1 MKGNQKP
8 KSIDQAFKDIDK
20 QFDATQKK
28 NKYLKYALLTP
39 IHEKYPYA
47 QNGITAMIASMG
59 SGKTYT
65 YLKLMKQQ
73 EVLFDDAFYE
83 LIVICSTS
91 NKFDATVNAFKPLI
105 TKSKLVAIKDTDLLE
120 FLNKY
125 MRRILKFN
133 ALNKYMVNSKD
144 VDEEMTRL
152 CNKHQLKLDSTK
164 PKDVEKLI
172 KYVTNKI
179 EKYQW
184 RTFPHRC
191 LLVLD
196 DFASHPEILAL
207 RILLSALE
215 NNQIIPNIAINTI
228 PNIGNVARFI
238 AITKTDTMAKFIIT
252 DISAIVIGTND
263 RIAINSFPEILI
275 FRINAVINL
284 KPNKLSITNGI
295 PIKTGTLN
303 NPNIDIFIKTLTKDS
318 NSCDKTIIENTVF
331 NETCLIC

>member
-1 MKGNQKP
+1 MKRTR
-8 KSIDQAFKDIDK
+8 KSVDQAFREIDK
-20 QFDATQKK
+20 QFDETQRK

-83 LIVICSTS
+83 LIVLCSTS

-105 TKSKLVAIKDTDLLE
+105 KKSKLVAIKDTDLLD

-133 ALNKYMVNSKD
+133 ALNKYMANKKD
-144 VDEEMTRL
+144 VDEEMQRIEE
-152 CNKHQLKLDSTK
+152 KHKLDLNSTK
-164 PKDVEKLI
+164 PKDIEKVV
-172 KYVTNKI
+172 KYVTGKI

-196 DFASHPEILAL
+196 DFASHPLLRNKENELPRLLKKLRHFNINVIICVQTTRSIPRDIK
-207 RILLSALE
+207 RILSDC
-215 NNQIIPNIAINTI
+215 IIFPGISKDDFTDLMVEGPFGNFDIDESYKLYKQMINKHDKMVFHIAAN
-228 PNIGNVARFI
+228 
-238 AITKTDTMAKFIIT
+238 K
-252 DISAIVIGTND
+252 IVIHQT
-263 RIAINSFPEILI
+263 AAS
-275 FRINAVINL
+275 
-284 KPNKLSITNGI
+284 K
-295 PIKTGTLN
+295 
-303 NPNIDIFIKTLTKDS
+303 
-318 NSCDKTIIENTVF
+318 
-331 NETCLIC
+331 

>member
-1 MKGNQKP
+1 
-8 KSIDQAFKDIDK
+8 
-20 QFDATQKK
+20 
-28 NKYLKYALLTP
+28 
-39 IHEKYPYA
+39 
-47 QNGITAMIASMG
+47 
-59 SGKTYT
+59 
-65 YLKLMKQQ
+65 MKQQ

-196 DFASHPEILAL
+196 DFASHPLLRSKENELPRLLKKLRHFNINVIICVQTTRSIPRDIK
-207 RILLSALE
+207 RILSDC
-215 NNQIIPNIAINTI
+215 II
-228 PNIGNVARFI
+228 
-238 AITKTDTMAKFIIT
+238 
-252 DISAIVIGTND
+252 
-263 RIAINSFPEILI
+263 
-275 FRINAVINL
+275 
-284 KPNKLSITNGI
+284 
-295 PIKTGTLN
+295 
-303 NPNIDIFIKTLTKDS
+303 
-318 NSCDKTIIENTVF
+318 
-331 NETCLIC
+331 

>member
-164 PKDVEKLI
+164 PKDVEKLV

-179 EKYQW
+179 EKYNW

-196 DFASHPEILAL
+196 DFASHPLLRSKENELPRLLKKLRHFNINVIICVQTTRSIPRDIK
-207 RILLSALE
+207 RILSDC
-215 NNQIIPNIAINTI
+215 IIFPGISRDDFYDLMKEGPFGEFDSDECYKVYKQMSNKHDRMVFHIAAN
-228 PNIGNVARFI
+228 R
-238 AITKTDTMAKFIIT
+238 II
-252 DISAIVIGTND
+252 IHKA
-263 RIAINSFPEILI
+263 
-275 FRINAVINL
+275 
-284 KPNKLSITNGI
+284 
-295 PIKTGTLN
+295 
-303 NPNIDIFIKTLTKDS
+303 
-318 NSCDKTIIENTVF
+318 DK
-331 NETCLIC
+331 

>member
-164 PKDVEKLI
+164 PKDVEKI
-172 KYVTNKI
+172 VKYVTNKI

-184 RTFPHRC
+184 RTFPHRM
-191 LLVLD
+191 LLILD
-196 DFASHPEILAL
+196 DWASHPLLRSKENELPRLLKKLRHFNINVIICVQTTRSIPRDIK
-207 RILLSALE
+207 RILSDC
-215 NNQIIPNIAINTI
+215 IIFPGISRDDFYDLMKEGPFGEFDSDECYKVYKQMSNKHDRMVFHIAAN
-228 PNIGNVARFI
+228 R
-238 AITKTDTMAKFIIT
+238 II
-252 DISAIVIGTND
+252 IHKA
-263 RIAINSFPEILI
+263 
-275 FRINAVINL
+275 
-284 KPNKLSITNGI
+284 
-295 PIKTGTLN
+295 
-303 NPNIDIFIKTLTKDS
+303 
-318 NSCDKTIIENTVF
+318 DK
-331 NETCLIC
+331 

>member
-105 TKSKLVAIKDTDLLE
+105 TKSKLVAIKDTDLLQ

-164 PKDVEKLI
+164 PKDVEKLV

-179 EKYQW
+179 EKYNW

-196 DFASHPEILAL
+196 DFASHPLLRSKENELPRLLKKLRHFNINVIVCVQTTRSIPRDIK
-207 RILLSALE
+207 RILSDC
-215 NNQIIPNIAINTI
+215 IIFPGISRDDFYDLMKEGPFGEFDSDECYKVYKQMSNKHDRMVFHIAAN
-228 PNIGNVARFI
+228 R
-238 AITKTDTMAKFIIT
+238 II
-252 DISAIVIGTND
+252 IHKA
-263 RIAINSFPEILI
+263 
-275 FRINAVINL
+275 
-284 KPNKLSITNGI
+284 
-295 PIKTGTLN
+295 
-303 NPNIDIFIKTLTKDS
+303 
-318 NSCDKTIIENTVF
+318 DK
-331 NETCLIC
+331 

>member
-196 DFASHPEILAL
+196 DFASHP
-207 RILLSALE
+207 LLKDGQFLD
-215 NNQIIPNIAINTI
+215 IAN
-228 PNIGNVARFI
+228 
-238 AITKTDTMAKFIIT
+238 KKD
-252 DISAIVIGTND
+252 GTS
-263 RIAINSFPEILI
+263 RLFM
-275 FRINAVINL
+275 
-284 KPNKLSITNGI
+284 
-295 PIKTGTLN
+295 
-303 NPNIDIFIKTLTKDS
+303 
-318 NSCDKTIIENTVF
+318 
-331 NETCLIC
+331 

>member
-144 VDEEMTRL
+144 VDEEMKRL

-196 DFASHPEILAL
+196 DFASHPLLRSKENELPRLLKKLRHFNINVIICVQTTRSIPRDIK
-207 RILLSALE
+207 RILSDC
-215 NNQIIPNIAINTI
+215 IIFPGISRDDFYDLMKEGPFGEFDSDECYKVYKQMSNKHDRMVFHIAAN
-228 PNIGNVARFI
+228 R
-238 AITKTDTMAKFIIT
+238 II
-252 DISAIVIGTND
+252 IHKA
-263 RIAINSFPEILI
+263 
-275 FRINAVINL
+275 
-284 KPNKLSITNGI
+284 
-295 PIKTGTLN
+295 
-303 NPNIDIFIKTLTKDS
+303 
-318 NSCDKTIIENTVF
+318 DK
-331 NETCLIC
+331 

>member
-1 MKGNQKP
+1 MRNV
-8 KSIDQAFKDIDK
+8 DNAFADIDK
-20 QFDATQKK
+20 QFDNVQKK
-28 NKYLKYALLTP
+28 NKYLKHALLTP

-83 LIVICSTS
+83 LIVLCSTS

-105 TKSKLVAIKDTDLLE
+105 TKSMLVAIKDTELLD

-133 ALNKYMVNSKD
+133 ALNKYMKDQND
-144 VDEEMTRL
+144 VDEELERIAE
-152 CNKHQLKLDSTK
+152 KHRLKLAGSK
-164 PKDVEKLI
+164 ASAKDIEKLM
-172 KYVTNKI
+172 KYVLGKL

-196 DFASHPEILAL
+196 DFASHPLLRSKENELSRLMKKLRHFNINVIICVQTTRSIPRDLKRCLSDCIIFPGISKDDFYDLMKEGPFGNFDIDEVYKAYKAL
-207 RILLSALE
+207 TNKHDRMVFH
-215 NNQIIPNIAINTI
+215 IAAN
-228 PNIGNVARFI
+228 
-238 AITKTDTMAKFIIT
+238 K
-252 DISAIVIGTND
+252 IVIHKVDT
-263 RIAINSFPEILI
+263 
-275 FRINAVINL
+275 
-284 KPNKLSITNGI
+284 
-295 PIKTGTLN
+295 
-303 NPNIDIFIKTLTKDS
+303 
-318 NSCDKTIIENTVF
+318 
-331 NETCLIC
+331 

>member
-133 ALNKYMVNSKD
+133 ALNKYMVNTKD

-196 DFASHPEILAL
+196 DFASHPLLRSKENELPRLLKKLRHFNINVIICVQTTRSIPRDIK
-207 RILLSALE
+207 RILSDC
-215 NNQIIPNIAINTI
+215 IIFPGISRDDFYDLMKEGPFGEFDSDECYKVYKQMSNKHDRMVFHIAAN
-228 PNIGNVARFI
+228 R
-238 AITKTDTMAKFIIT
+238 II
-252 DISAIVIGTND
+252 IHKA
-263 RIAINSFPEILI
+263 EQ
-275 FRINAVINL
+275 
-284 KPNKLSITNGI
+284 
-295 PIKTGTLN
+295 
-303 NPNIDIFIKTLTKDS
+303 
-318 NSCDKTIIENTVF
+318 
-331 NETCLIC
+331 

>member
-1 MKGNQKP
+1 MKKISGD
-8 KSIDQAFKDIDK
+8 IDTAFRDIDK
-20 QFDATQKK
+20 QFDNVQKK
-28 NKYLKYALLTP
+28 NKYLKHALLTP
-39 IHEKYPYA
+39 IHDKYPYA

-91 NKFDATVNAFKPLI
+91 NKFDATVNAFKGLI
-105 TKSKLVAIKDTDLLE
+105 KKSKLVAIKDTDLLD

-133 ALNKYMVNSKD
+133 ALNKYMNDRKD
-144 VDEEMTRL
+144 VDEELERI

-164 PKDVEKLI
+164 SKDIEKVVN
-172 KYVTNKI
+172 YVCNKL

-196 DFASHPEILAL
+196 DFASHPLLRSKENELPRLLKKLRHFNINVIICVQTTRSIPRDIK
-207 RILLSALE
+207 RILSDC
-215 NNQIIPNIAINTI
+215 IIFPGISRDDFYDLMKEGPFGEFSTDDCYRSYKSLTNKHDRMVFHIAAN
-228 PNIGNVARFI
+228 R
-238 AITKTDTMAKFIIT
+238 II
-252 DISAIVIGTND
+252 IHKA
-263 RIAINSFPEILI
+263 
-275 FRINAVINL
+275 
-284 KPNKLSITNGI
+284 
-295 PIKTGTLN
+295 
-303 NPNIDIFIKTLTKDS
+303 
-318 NSCDKTIIENTVF
+318 
-331 NETCLIC
+331 

>member
-196 DFASHPEILAL
+196 DFASHPLLRSKENELPRLLKKLRHFNINVIVCVQTTRSIPRDIK
-207 RILLSALE
+207 RILSDC
-215 NNQIIPNIAINTI
+215 IIFPGISRDDFYDLMKEGPFGEFDSDECYKVYKQMSNKHDRMVFHIAAN
-228 PNIGNVARFI
+228 R
-238 AITKTDTMAKFIIT
+238 II
-252 DISAIVIGTND
+252 IHKA
-263 RIAINSFPEILI
+263 
-275 FRINAVINL
+275 
-284 KPNKLSITNGI
+284 
-295 PIKTGTLN
+295 
-303 NPNIDIFIKTLTKDS
+303 
-318 NSCDKTIIENTVF
+318 DK
-331 NETCLIC
+331 

>member
-144 VDEEMTRL
+144 VDEEMKRL

-196 DFASHPEILAL
+196 DFASHPLLRSKENELPRLLKKLRHFNINVIICVQTTRSIPRDIK
-207 RILLSALE
+207 RILSDC
-215 NNQIIPNIAINTI
+215 IIFPGISRDDFYDLMKEGPFGEFDSDECYKVYKQMSNKHDRMVFHIAAN
-228 PNIGNVARFI
+228 R
-238 AITKTDTMAKFIIT
+238 II
-252 DISAIVIGTND
+252 IHKA
-263 RIAINSFPEILI
+263 EQ
-275 FRINAVINL
+275 
-284 KPNKLSITNGI
+284 
-295 PIKTGTLN
+295 
-303 NPNIDIFIKTLTKDS
+303 
-318 NSCDKTIIENTVF
+318 
-331 NETCLIC
+331 

>member
-1 MKGNQKP
+1 MSKQ
-8 KSIDQAFKDIDK
+8 SSVDQAFKEIDK
-20 QFDATQKK
+20 QFDNVQKK

-39 IHEKYPYA
+39 IHDKYPYA

-83 LIVICSTS
+83 LIVLCSTS
-91 NKFDATVNAFKPLI
+91 NKFDATVNAFKGLI

-133 ALNKYMVNSKD
+133 ALNKYMKNPKD
-144 VDEEMTRL
+144 IDEELERL
-152 CNKHQLKLDSTK
+152 SNKHQLKLNSNR
-164 PKDVEKLI
+164 PKDVEKVV
-172 KYVTNKI
+172 KYVCNKI

-196 DFASHPEILAL
+196 DFASHPLLRSKENELPRLLKKLRHFNINVIICVQTTRSIPRDIK
-207 RILLSALE
+207 RILSDCILFPGISRDDFYDLMKEGPFGEFDADDCYKAYKKMV
-215 NNQIIPNIAINTI
+215 NKHDRMVFHIAANRIIMHTA
-228 PNIGNVARFI
+228 AS
-238 AITKTDTMAKFIIT
+238 K
-252 DISAIVIGTND
+252 
-263 RIAINSFPEILI
+263 
-275 FRINAVINL
+275 
-284 KPNKLSITNGI
+284 
-295 PIKTGTLN
+295 
-303 NPNIDIFIKTLTKDS
+303 
-318 NSCDKTIIENTVF
+318 
-331 NETCLIC
+331 

>member
-91 NKFDATVNAFKPLI
+91 NKFDATVNSFKPLI

-133 ALNKYMVNSKD
+133 ALNKYMINNKD
-144 VDEEMTRL
+144 VDEEMSRL
-152 CNKHQLKLDSTK
+152 CDKHQLKLDSTK
-164 PKDVEKLI
+164 PKDVEKLV

-179 EKYQW
+179 EKYNW

-196 DFASHPEILAL
+196 DFASHPLLRSKENELPRLLKKLRHFNINVIVCVQTTRSIPRDIK
-207 RILLSALE
+207 RILSDCIVFPGISRDDFYDLMKEGPFGEFDTDECYKAYKVMT
-215 NNQIIPNIAINTI
+215 NKHDRMVFHIAANRIIIHKA
-228 PNIGNVARFI
+228 
-238 AITKTDTMAKFIIT
+238 
-252 DISAIVIGTND
+252 
-263 RIAINSFPEILI
+263 
-275 FRINAVINL
+275 
-284 KPNKLSITNGI
+284 
-295 PIKTGTLN
+295 
-303 NPNIDIFIKTLTKDS
+303 
-318 NSCDKTIIENTVF
+318 DK
-331 NETCLIC
+331 